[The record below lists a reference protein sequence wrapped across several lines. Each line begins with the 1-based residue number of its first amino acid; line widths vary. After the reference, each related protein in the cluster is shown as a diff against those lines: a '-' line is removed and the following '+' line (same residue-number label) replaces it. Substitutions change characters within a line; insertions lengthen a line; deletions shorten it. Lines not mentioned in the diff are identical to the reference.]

1 MAMNKCRPPTPSK
14 MPDVKQMRSDANSQ
28 DETQRHHPIPPQEC
42 SAMWPKGHSQTRRRV
57 MGLLALLALAWVIPC
72 TAAWAQ
78 GNIDTAAVAQSA
90 KVAAEQFDPAAQQG
104 SGAQSALRIL
114 IMMTVLSLLP
124 SLLLTLTCFT
134 RIIIVFSFLRQAL
147 GVQGMPPNQIMVG
160 MALFLSAFIMAPT
173 ATRIYDD
180 AVKPYTNDTISIQDA
195 VVRAKTPIAEFMLE
209 QTSAKDIELFLDLS
223 RQPPPETRE
232 QTPFVSLAPA
242 FILSELR
249 TAFQMGFLVLL
260 PFMVVDLIVAS
271 ILMAM
276 GMMMLPPA
284 LIALPLKVMIF
295 VLADGWTL
303 TISSLTRS
311 FSP

>member
-1 MAMNKCRPPTPSK
+1 MVRVARLFGVAM
-14 MPDVKQMRSDANSQ
+14 
-28 DETQRHHPIPPQEC
+28 
-42 SAMWPKGHSQTRRRV
+42 
-57 MGLLALLALAWVIPC
+57 LALLVASVLFPGQ
-72 TAAWAQ
+72 AWAQ
-78 GNIDTAAVAQSA
+78 GNIDTAAVSQGAQA
-90 KVAAEQFDPAAQQG
+90 VADQFDPG
-104 SGAQSALRIL
+104 SKDGAGAQTALRIL

-124 SLLLTLTCFT
+124 SLILTLTCFT

-147 GVQGMPPNQIMVG
+147 GIQGMPPNQIMVG
-160 MALFLSAFIMAPT
+160 MALFLSAFVMAPT
-173 ATRIYDD
+173 ATRIYDE
-180 AVKPYTNDTISIQDA
+180 AVIPYTNDQISIQDA
-195 VVRAKTPIAEFMLE
+195 VVRAKTPVAEFMLD
-209 QTSAKDIELFLDLS
+209 QTSGKDIELFLELS
-223 RQPPPETRE
+223 HQDRPESRE
-232 QTPFVSLAPA
+232 DTPFVSLAPA

-284 LIALPLKVMIF
+284 LIALPLKIMIF

-303 TISSLTRS
+303 TIASLTRS